1 MWVYK
6 LDSFSKFKREILYEA
21 QNENYPTSITLSKS
35 YLLFDY
41 LEIFVNLD
49 GTPLEKGQKH
59 GYVMP
64 IDKNLY
70 GIAASINQ
78 YGIMHTNYVQIM
90 VTKKYP
96 TIVGISDT
104 GVAIVKVNGVN
115 IN

>member
-1 MWVYK
+1 MWGI
-6 LDSFSKFKREILYEA
+6 DSLGKFKREILYEA
-21 QNENYPTSITLSKS
+21 QNENYHTSITLSKS

-49 GTPLEKGQKH
+49 GTPLEMVAKH
-59 GYVMP
+59 GYVIP

-78 YGIMHTNYVQIM
+78 YGIIHANYVQIWL
-90 VTKKYP
+90 TKNYP

-104 GVAIVKVNGVN
+104 SVAIVKVNGVN